1 MELVKLS
8 TKQLGL
14 DGEVEVKGTI
24 RTQLKIESLVLASME
39 VDDDPIKELK
49 KEHQFTLD
57 VIDFIK
63 ELLNLT
69 NKQVDKLMDSINV
82 LTLGEYLGYM
92 SARLKGVPEEAFD
105 EELEKVK
112 KTHNDQQPA
121 TESEESGK

>member
-24 RTQLKIESLVLASME
+24 RAQLKIESLVLASME

-49 KEHQFTLD
+49 KEHQFTLET
-57 VIDFIK
+57 IDFIK

>member
-24 RTQLKIESLVLASME
+24 RAQLKIESLVLASME

-63 ELLNLT
+63 EFLNLT

-82 LTLGEYLGYM
+82 LTLGEYLGYV
-92 SARLKGVPEEAFD
+92 SARLKGVPEEAFG

>member
-49 KEHQFTLD
+49 KEHQFTLET
-57 VIDFIK
+57 IDFIK

-82 LTLGEYLGYM
+82 LTLGEYLGYV
-92 SARLKGVPEEAFD
+92 SARLKGVPEEAFG

-112 KTHNDQQPA
+112 KTHNDHQPA

>member
-24 RTQLKIESLVLASME
+24 RAQLKIESLVLASME

-49 KEHQFTLD
+49 KEHQFTLET
-57 VIDFIK
+57 IDFIK

-82 LTLGEYLGYM
+82 LTLGEYLGYV
-92 SARLKGVPEEAFD
+92 SARLKGVPEEAFS

-112 KTHNDQQPA
+112 KTHSDQQPA

>member
-24 RTQLKIESLVLASME
+24 RAQLKIESLVLASME

-49 KEHQFTLD
+49 KEHQFTLEA
-57 VIDFIK
+57 IDFIK

-82 LTLGEYLGYM
+82 LTLGEYLGYV
-92 SARLKGVPEEAFD
+92 SARLKGVPEEAFG
-105 EELEKVK
+105 EEFEKVK

>member
-24 RTQLKIESLVLASME
+24 RIQLKIESLVLASME

-49 KEHQFTLD
+49 KEHQFTLEA
-57 VIDFIK
+57 IDFIK

-82 LTLGEYLGYM
+82 LTLGEYLGYV
-92 SARLKGVPEEAFD
+92 SARLKGVPEEAFG

-112 KTHNDQQPA
+112 KTHNYQQPA

>member
-1 MELVKLS
+1 MELIKLS

-24 RTQLKIESLVLASME
+24 RAQLKIESLVLASME

-49 KEHQFTLD
+49 KEHQFTLEA
-57 VIDFIK
+57 IDFIK
-63 ELLNLT
+63 ELLKLT

-82 LTLGEYLGYM
+82 LTLGEYLGYV
-92 SARLKGVPEEAFD
+92 SARLKGVPEEAFG
-105 EELEKVK
+105 EELKKVK